1 MNLCRHIA
9 GSTNIVL
16 NKHSVKFFWEH
27 HLIKD
32 KVYVSTHW
40 YSFLIYSAILSH
52 SRFKAIG
59 RPRKGTLLMVLKRP
73 VDLLKIKGRFWMT
86 LGKHTQKQT
95 LHRKATLLTVAL
107 QGYRCSV
114 ALIWYRCSVA
124 LIWYRCSVALIWYRC
139 SVALICKL
147 LGCSS
152 ALSLLLSENL
162 LKGAV
167 KQNIQRACILCCTE
181 MAFPS

>member
-124 LIWYRCSVALIWYRC
+124 LI
-139 SVALICKL
+139 CKL